1 MAWKSAMTESAF
13 LDVQDLHVAYG
24 PIKAVRGCSLT
35 VAEGE
40 TVAIVGANGAGKSTL
55 LRAVCN
61 LIPRA
66 SGKVFFAGSPT
77 AVIPTHVL
85 ARRDGMLFVP
95 EDRAVLRTL
104 TVLENL
110 RLSHDARPL
119 GRPFEKATEEVFGHF
134 PRLQERADQ
143 PAGSLSGG
151 EQQMLTLARALVSPP
166 RILLLDEP
174 SLGLS
179 PRLVREVY
187 AILRDFRK
195 RGMTMLL
202 VEQNVRAALRF
213 AHRAYVLRQ
222 GTIVQQGT
230 GEALL
235 ADSGLFRQYL
245 GVH

>member
-1 MAWKSAMTESAF
+1 MAEPSF
-13 LDVQDLHVAYG
+13 LDVQDLHVSYG
-24 PIKAVRGCSLT
+24 PIKAVRGVSLQ

-40 TVAIVGANGAGKSTL
+40 AVAIVGANGAGKSTL
-55 LRAVCN
+55 LRALCN
-61 LIPRA
+61 LLPRA
-66 SGKVFFAGSPT
+66 SGKVMFAGRST
-77 AVIPTHVL
+77 AGVPTHLL
-85 ARRDGMLFVP
+85 AGREGMLLVP
-95 EDRAVLRTL
+95 EDRAVLRSL

-110 RLSHDARPL
+110 RLSHDTRPA
-119 GRPFEKATEEVFGHF
+119 GRSFAAANEEVFAHF
-134 PRLQERADQ
+134 PRLRTRAGQ
-143 PAGSLSGG
+143 AAGNLSGG

-187 AILRDFRK
+187 AILRDFRA
-195 RGMTMLL
+195 RGMTILL
-202 VEQNVRAALRF
+202 VEQNVRTALRF

-222 GTIVQQGT
+222 GTIVQHGS

-235 ADSGLFRQYL
+235 ADDGLFRQYL

>member
-1 MAWKSAMTESAF
+1 MPELAF

-24 PIKAVRGCSLT
+24 SIKAVRGCSLQ

-55 LRAVCN
+55 LRALCN
-61 LIPRA
+61 LIPRVA
-66 SGKVFFAGSPT
+66 GNVFFAGCST
-77 AVIPTHVL
+77 ASVPTHAL
-85 ARRDGMLFVP
+85 ARREGMMLVP
-95 EDRAVLRTL
+95 EDRAVLRSL

-110 RLSHDARPL
+110 RLTHDARPA
-119 GRPFEKATEEVFGHF
+119 GRPFEAATEEVFEHF
-134 PRLQERADQ
+134 PRLGERAHQ
-143 PAGSLSGG
+143 PAGGLSGG
-151 EQQMLTLARALVSPP
+151 EQQMLTLARALVSAP

-187 AILRDFRK
+187 AILRDFRS
-195 RGMTMLL
+195 RGMTVLL
-202 VEQNVRAALRF
+202 VEQNARAALRF
-213 AHRAYVLRQ
+213 AHRAYVLRH

-235 ADSGLFRQYL
+235 ADSGLFGQYL

>member
-1 MAWKSAMTESAF
+1 
-13 LDVQDLHVAYG
+13 
-24 PIKAVRGCSLT
+24 
-35 VAEGE
+35 
-40 TVAIVGANGAGKSTL
+40 
-55 LRAVCN
+55 
-61 LIPRA
+61 
-66 SGKVFFAGSPT
+66 
-77 AVIPTHVL
+77 
-85 ARRDGMLFVP
+85 
-95 EDRAVLRTL
+95 
-104 TVLENL
+104 
-110 RLSHDARPL
+110 
-119 GRPFEKATEEVFGHF
+119 
-134 PRLQERADQ
+134 
-143 PAGSLSGG
+143 
-151 EQQMLTLARALVSPP
+151 MLTLARALVSPP

>member
-1 MAWKSAMTESAF
+1 MAEPAF
-13 LDVQDLHVAYG
+13 LEVQNLHVAYG
-24 PIKAVRGCSLT
+24 SIKAVRGCSLQ

-55 LRAVCN
+55 LRALCN

-66 SGKVFFAGSPT
+66 AGDIFFAGGST
-77 AVIPTHVL
+77 AGVATHAL
-85 ARRDGMLFVP
+85 AREGMLLVP
-95 EDRAVLRTL
+95 EDRAVLRSL

-110 RLSHDARPL
+110 RLTHDARPV
-119 GRPFEKATEEVFGHF
+119 GRPFETAAEEVFEHF
-134 PRLQERADQ
+134 PRLGERAHQ
-143 PAGSLSGG
+143 PAGGLSGG

-187 AILRDFRK
+187 AILRDFRT
-195 RGMTMLL
+195 RGMTVLL
-202 VEQNVRAALRF
+202 VEQNARAALRF
-213 AHRAYVLRQ
+213 AHRAYVLRH

-235 ADSGLFRQYL
+235 ADSDLFGQYL